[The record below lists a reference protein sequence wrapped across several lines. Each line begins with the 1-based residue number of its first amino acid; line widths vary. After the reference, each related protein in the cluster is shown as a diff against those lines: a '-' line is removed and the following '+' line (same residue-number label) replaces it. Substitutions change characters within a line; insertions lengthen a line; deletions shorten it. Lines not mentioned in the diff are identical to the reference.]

1 MASGMT
7 RKNSKPNHK
16 VTMKKIIL
24 LFIMVFAVA
33 GVQAKES
40 TKIYATFG
48 ECTNSTYSDGTYTW
62 TDGQNRMWLFPT
74 SGLNLDVTKYQKLHV
89 KVTDKAAGG
98 STGFKIRVFTGNAYS
113 TPTKEFDYYSSTEV
127 DVDLT
132 SVSGTINRI
141 DIRGLGTSGFKIN
154 ETDVYLWGTYETMDI
169 TTTLNSSTNKTNPF
183 QWYTSTDGST
193 KNALS
198 SGNLYRCQFEKAGIK
213 EILSNAGSN
222 LGYGSGFF
230 DVTGYDNVTVNID
243 TYDNTKADQIR
254 LLQATGDKTTTN
266 FVISVAEGATIVSLS
281 SLTSRW
287 LSGVYSKQGNDNC
300 QAINSIEFTKEFEAT
315 STTAFNIAASSS
327 STVNYDRTF
336 NIGQKSTVCLPF
348 ALNESEV
355 SAAGTFYELTSA
367 AAGTLTFSE
376 VSETEA
382 YKPYVFEA
390 KTANPFASLTNKT
403 IEASADAT
411 TSYTVGG
418 YTFQGTLAHQTLP
431 SGVYGYNAAN
441 GAFSVTTTNAVT
453 IDAFRGYITNGAGAR
468 ELNCIFSDGE
478 TTGIETVRQ
487 GQQQDGVMYNL
498 QGQRVG
504 QGHKGLF
511 IMNGRKYVVK

>member
-1 MASGMT
+1 
-7 RKNSKPNHK
+7 
-16 VTMKKIIL
+16 MKKIIL
-24 LFIMVFAVA
+24 LFVMVFAVA

-48 ECTNSTYSDGTYTW
+48 ECTSSTYSDGTYNW
-62 TDGQNRMWLFPT
+62 TAVQNRMWLFPPT

-98 STGFKIRVFTGNAYS
+98 STGFRIRVFTGDAYS

-154 ETDVYLWGTYETMDI
+154 ETDVYLWGTYEIMDI

-183 QWYTSTDGST
+183 QWYTSEDGS
-193 KNALS
+193 KKKALS

-336 NIGQKSTVCLPF
+336 NIDQKSTVCLPF
-348 ALNESEV
+348 ALNEAEV
-355 SAAGTFYELTSA
+355 SAAGTFYELKSVDGT
-367 AAGTLTFSE
+367 TLTFSP
-376 VSETEA
+376 VTTTEA
-382 YKPYVFEA
+382 YKPYMFMA
-390 KTANPFASLTNKT
+390 KTATPFASLTNKE
-403 IEASADAT
+403 IVASESAT
-411 TSYTVGG
+411 TSYTVDGSVG
-418 YTFQGTLAHQTLP
+418 DYTFQGVLAHQNVP
-431 SGVYGYNAAN
+431 NGAYGYNAAD
-441 GAFSVTTTNAVT
+441 GVFSKATSDAVT
-453 IDAFRGYITNGAGAR
+453 IDAFRAYITSDDPSAHS
-468 ELNCIFSDGE
+468 LDVVFDDGE
-478 TTGIETVRQ
+478 TTGIQTIKQ
-487 GQQQDGVMYNL
+487 AQIQNNVMFNL
-498 QGQRVG
+498 QGQRVSEN
-504 QGHKGLF
+504 HKGLV
-511 IMNGRKYVVK
+511 IVNGKKIVMK

>member
-1 MASGMT
+1 
-7 RKNSKPNHK
+7 
-16 VTMKKIIL
+16 MKKIIL
-24 LFIMVFAVA
+24 LFRMVFAVA

-48 ECTNSTYSDGTYTW
+48 ECTSSTYSDGTYTW
-62 TDGQNRMWLFPT
+62 TAVQNRMWLFPT

-98 STGFKIRVFTGNAYS
+98 STGFKIRVFTGDAYS

-154 ETDVYLWGTYETMDI
+154 ETDVYLWGTYEAMDI
-169 TTTLNSSTNKTNPF
+169 TTTLTNTATKESPLQMYNGTSDDK
-183 QWYTSTDGST
+183 YTGT
-193 KNALS
+193 KFVNKIGES
-198 SGNLYRCQFEKAGIK
+198 VG
-213 EILSNAGSN
+213 SNAVI
-222 LGYGSGFF
+222 YGHNDGGRKGAHI
-230 DVTGYDNVTVNID
+230 DVTGYDITKVTLSTAAQNQVRFFNPE
-243 TYDNTKADQIR
+243 DNTSKDLNI
-254 LLQATGDKTTTN
+254 TTSAGTTEYTRVLGALN
-266 FVISVAEGATIVSLS
+266 KIYNVKSQNGGTQSNITVSSIDFV
-281 SLTSRW
+281 
-287 LSGVYSKQGNDNC
+287 
-300 QAINSIEFTKEFEAT
+300 KEFNAENENIP
-315 STTAFNIAASSS
+315 FNIAASSS

-336 NIGQKSTVCLPF
+336 TVGRKSTVCLPF
-348 ALNESEV
+348 ALNEAEV

-367 AAGTLTFSE
+367 SAANGTLTFSE

-390 KTANPFASLTNKT
+390 KTANPFAFLTNKA

-411 TSYTVGG
+411 TSYTVDG
-418 YTFQGTLAHQTLP
+418 YTFQGVLVHQNVP
-431 SGVYGYNAAN
+431 NGAYGYNAKD
-441 GAFSVTTTNAVT
+441 GVFSKATSEAVT
-453 IDAFRGYITNGAGAR
+453 IDAFRGYITYTGKGGAPK
-468 ELNCIFSDGE
+468 LHCIFSDGE
-478 TTGIETVRQ
+478 VTGIETVRQ

-504 QGHKGLF
+504 QGHKGLV
-511 IMNGRKYVVK
+511 IVNGRKYVVK